1 MLGAA
6 GEQLA
11 VYNGVQVKFDRDDNE
26 TERFVYM
33 YLHSFISAG
42 GQLVTLADGTKQFN
56 IVDNLGSVRCIVSW
70 DGTSVSTQAFDYKPF
85 GDLQSAG
92 EENRIGYFGEQ
103 RDKESDYF
111 AMGFRLYDPEIGRF
125 LAIDPLLDVQ
135 PSQTPYHYCFNNP
148 TSFTDPTGLYPEK
161 EKVDKVQDVK
171 IRIFHWE
178 IIRSRLYEQFPEPI
192 IFDVGAEIEE
202 YMKGVWDAESEALT
216 RELRPFLMLIKG
228 AGSFL
233 MKSVPISNGRIRRK
247 ESWNGVNLPPFIQ
260 ELIDNNK
267 DAINKAYNYV
277 SKTGKEVGWA
287 IILGIDGN
295 LRLGKMQSAT
305 DKDPDSI
312 IWSWDESELSTGES
326 FFGSIHFHPD
336 NGYNRN
342 CDYFSEN
349 DLISFGDFTKYNS
362 DIGHRITTDSFFHI
376 MISAGTGN
384 IYGLGCTNAR
394 MFNDWQSYYHQKDD
408 CTRLKGW
415 RSIESYRQS
424 IFNEYASPRF
434 NINQYLIHY
443 QLKYK

>member
-1 MLGAA
+1 MQSNFIDVSVFENIRIEMLNSRLEEDVLYLMALRNRKGYWEILELKRFFSEY
-6 GEQLA
+6 G
-11 VYNGVQVKFDRDDNE
+11 NG
-26 TERFVYM
+26 
-33 YLHSFISAG
+33 G
-42 GQLVTLADGTKQFN
+42 GGGGGSSSGRTGTN
-56 IVDNLGSVRCIVSW
+56 
-70 DGTSVSTQAFDYKPF
+70 
-85 GDLQSAG
+85 QSG
-92 EENRIGYFGEQ
+92 N
-103 RDKESDYF
+103 
-111 AMGFRLYDPEIGRF
+111 
-125 LAIDPLLDVQ
+125 
-135 PSQTPYHYCFNNP
+135 
-148 TSFTDPTGLYPEK
+148 GLYN
-161 EKVDKVQDVK
+161 
-171 IRIFHWE
+171 
-178 IIRSRLYEQFPEPI
+178 Y
-192 IFDVGAEIEE
+192 
-202 YMKGVWDAESEALT
+202 
-216 RELRPFLMLIKG
+216 
-228 AGSFL
+228 
-233 MKSVPISNGRIRRK
+233 
-247 ESWNGVNLPPFIQ
+247 LPPFIQ
-260 ELIDNNK
+260 KLIDNNK
-267 DAINKAYNYV
+267 ETIDNAYNYV
-277 SKTGKEVGWA
+277 KKTGKEVGWP

-305 DKDPDSI
+305 DKEPGRI
-312 IWSWDESELSTGES
+312 YWSWDESELSSGES

-336 NGYNRN
+336 NVYNRN

>member
-1 MLGAA
+1 MLGAG

-11 VYNGVQVKFDRDDNE
+11 VYNGVQVKFDNADNE

-33 YLHSFISAG
+33 YLHSYISAG
-42 GQLVTLADGTKQFN
+42 GQLVTLANGTKQFN

-70 DGTSVSTQAFDYKPF
+70 DGTAVSSEAFDYKPF
-85 GDLQSAG
+85 GDLQTAG

-125 LAIDPLLDVQ
+125 LAIDPLLDIQ

-161 EKVDKVQDVK
+161 EKGDKVQAMEINYFVNEQIYHSLMNNK
-171 IRIFHWE
+171 ISYEENWE
-178 IIRSRLYEQFPEPI
+178 MARRQWRGLFYLISDKNYYKRMNGDGGGGGGSSSGRTGTNQSGNGLYN
-192 IFDVGAEIEE
+192 
-202 YMKGVWDAESEALT
+202 Y
-216 RELRPFLMLIKG
+216 
-228 AGSFL
+228 
-233 MKSVPISNGRIRRK
+233 
-247 ESWNGVNLPPFIQ
+247 LPPFIQ
-260 ELIDNNK
+260 KLIDNNK
-267 DAINKAYNYV
+267 ETIDNAYNYV
-277 SKTGKEVGWA
+277 KKTGKEVGWP

-312 IWSWDESELSTGES
+312 IWSWDESELSSGES

-336 NGYNRN
+336 NVYNRN